1 MVPPR
6 ASFAAAFA
14 SPNAGHCHATSG
26 GGKRRGL
33 PQSGYATVLA
43 QGFARGRRDLEEA
56 CGHQEGHPAWTTP
69 TSLPSILALRRPPA
83 ASSRRSPSLHCQ
95 SQQALLLGP
104 RGGSP
109 GAVLF
114 APRGGSLAFHSA
126 AAVARH
132 AHMQRMR
139 ASLRF
144 PRHTRS
150 ANALRTQRPYSWW
163 RWICRTSSILSSSSL
178 NCCWTYGEAG
188 GGLLAVGD
196 AGGGATGGGT
206 NAGASARR
214 PLPAAAPAGG
224 GVPGLPSSAQA
235 AHADALPTGEAPS
248 MPWGGWHQ
256 LWRASTRQHARNPCN
271 PRALP
276 QMSF

>member
-1 MVPPR
+1 MR
-6 ASFAAAFA
+6 Y
-14 SPNAGHCHATSG
+14 C
-26 GGKRRGL
+26 
-33 PQSGYATVLA
+33 
-43 QGFARGRRDLEEA
+43 
-56 CGHQEGHPAWTTP
+56 
-69 TSLPSILALRRPPA
+69 
-83 ASSRRSPSLHCQ
+83 SRREE
-95 SQQALLLGP
+95 GP
-104 RGGSP
+104 WRS
-109 GAVLF
+109 
-114 APRGGSLAFHSA
+114 
-126 AAVARH
+126 
-132 AHMQRMR
+132 R

-163 RWICRTSSILSSSSL
+163 RWISRTSSILSSSSL

-235 AHADALPTGEAPS
+235 AHADAMPKGEAPS
-248 MPWGGWHQ
+248 MPWRLSCLDKGGGDLAPAPCGAGLGSHLNRKNYMTGSPDGVTTVRIPRSRRCRAVVAPGSAVQ
-256 LWRASTRQHARNPCN
+256 GVTDGVARPRGPGRSWRCPVPCEAECHEQYPQRFTMSAR
-271 PRALP
+271 
-276 QMSF
+276 